1 MLHTPNYDVRT
12 RAFCGPTAISAVTG
26 EPISVI
32 RDVIRSV
39 GNYAER
45 GTPGRRASPIKG
57 VSTKDLLAAME
68 KLGWKVVDKMPGVDY
83 RLPPAERMK
92 PYRFASFLDEHGHD
106 GPFIVNV
113 TGHYYAVSHG
123 EVCDTFTCLPKDIA
137 KFKRGWKRWV
147 KHWWKFA
154 RA

>member
-39 GNYAER
+39 GNFVER

-57 VSTKDLLAAME
+57 VSNKDLLAAME
-68 KLGWKVVDKMPGVDY
+68 QLGWKVVEKMQGEDH
-83 RLPPAERMK
+83 RLLPPCERMK
-92 PYRFASFLDEHGHD
+92 PYRFASLLDEHCHD
-106 GPFIVNV
+106 GP
-113 TGHYYAVSHG
+113 TGHYYAVRHG
-123 EVCDTFTCLPKDIA
+123 EVCDAFICLPKDIT
-137 KFKRGWKRWV
+137 KFNRGRKRWV
-147 KHWWKFA
+147 QRWWKFA
-154 RA
+154 EA